1 METEAGKVK
10 FMREVVALS
19 MHVSQRF
26 AVLWDGLS
34 NHAQER
40 ENPHTYITQFE
51 INCNTVREQIYFLR
65 ATKNSSEFNAME
77 DIRGNPKEIMCHT
90 GELAA

>member
-1 METEAGKVK
+1 VSQRECRDAIGPRGPAPPWEEEGTMETEAGKVK
-10 FMREVVALS
+10 FLREVVALS

-34 NHAQER
+34 NHAQKR

-51 INCNTVREQIYFLR
+51 INCNTVWE
-65 ATKNSSEFNAME
+65 
-77 DIRGNPKEIMCHT
+77 
-90 GELAA
+90 